1 MKTKKIKENLDCNTI
16 RINSTNGDFDIF
28 LGIVRL
34 HYQIKKSSLDK
45 IVSVL

>member
-1 MKTKKIKENLDCNTI
+1 MKTKKVKENLGCNTI
-16 RINSTNGDFDIF
+16 RINSTNEDFDVF
-28 LGIVRL
+28 LDIVRL